1 MSRTIKVY
9 FKRVSYGYV
18 NIHTTTKTSC
28 KTDLD
33 DGIDE
38 ALNRVRDQNFNV
50 FATYENDVE
59 YSPDVL
65 QTIKANKC

>member
-18 NIHTTTKTSC
+18 NINTNTETGC

-33 DGIDE
+33 QAIDE
-38 ALNRVRDQNFNV
+38 ALNRVRDH
-50 FATYENDVE
+50 Y
-59 YSPDVL
+59 
-65 QTIKANKC
+65 

>member
-18 NIHTTTKTSC
+18 NINTNTETGF

-33 DGIDE
+33 QGIDE

-65 QTIKANKC
+65 KTIKANK

>member
-18 NIHTTTKTSC
+18 NINTNTETGC

-33 DGIDE
+33 QAIDG

-65 QTIKANKC
+65 KTIKANK